1 MNAEL
6 LRRDI
11 ANTIFEKLSE
21 VRKKGDGWYTAANFL
36 LDYIL
41 PSNEWAPDPNII
53 AYIEIA
59 IRDIKAGIRQEKT
72 AFNPRTE
79 LVEEMQSSLKK
90 LVSYLRSNGFGMLES
105 AKGD

>member
-1 MNAEL
+1 MSAEL

-72 AFNPRTE
+72 AVNPRHT
-79 LVEEMQSSLKK
+79 LVDEMRISLDK
-90 LVSYLRSNGFGMLES
+90 LQAYLRDNGFGMLE
-105 AKGD
+105 ACQ